1 VRDASR
7 FVAVWYLARLAAVNA
22 IAIVL
27 LTAAPGLA
35 TQVVTPGSDW
45 RAALLERFDCPSALT
60 LIFAPPNVGA
70 PFSGSPEVCQSSFSI
85 EAVLPA
91 GWLPEATA
99 AADLFAAADP
109 HVKRRV
115 AMLYGGQR
123 PLVARGWI
131 ATEATLES
139 LTLITPRPDPRKRTP
154 ASRNPAHSNR
164 DQPLRPRHR
173 AL

>member
-1 VRDASR
+1 
-7 FVAVWYLARLAAVNA
+7 LARRAAVNA

-27 LTAAPGLA
+27 LLPAPGFA
-35 TQVVTPGSDW
+35 TQVLPPGADW
-45 RAALLERFDCPSALT
+45 RAGLFERFACSNALAR
-60 LIFAPPNVGA
+60 IFAPPNVA
-70 PFSGSPEVCQSSFSI
+70 ASLSRRSEVCQSTAAL

-91 GWLPEATA
+91 GWFSEAVA

-131 ATEATLES
+131 ATEGTLES
-139 LTLITPRPDPRKRTP
+139 LTLISPRPDP
-154 ASRNPAHSNR
+154 ASGRLLPGTLLIRVVTNR
-164 DQPLRPRHR
+164 
-173 AL
+173 